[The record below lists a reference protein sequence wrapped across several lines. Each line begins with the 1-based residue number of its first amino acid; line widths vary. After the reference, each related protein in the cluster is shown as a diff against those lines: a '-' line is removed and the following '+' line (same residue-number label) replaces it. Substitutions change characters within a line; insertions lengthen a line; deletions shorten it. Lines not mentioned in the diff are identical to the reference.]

1 MDTNAA
7 VAAILPER
15 YFITPPPDEFTATIG
30 EFRLDAK
37 SVPYEGNVRRRS
49 VVLISICGEASGWCR
64 TEEANS

>member
-37 SVPYEGNVRRRS
+37 SVPHEKCPAKKRRPYFYLR
-49 VVLISICGEASGWCR
+49 
-64 TEEANS
+64 